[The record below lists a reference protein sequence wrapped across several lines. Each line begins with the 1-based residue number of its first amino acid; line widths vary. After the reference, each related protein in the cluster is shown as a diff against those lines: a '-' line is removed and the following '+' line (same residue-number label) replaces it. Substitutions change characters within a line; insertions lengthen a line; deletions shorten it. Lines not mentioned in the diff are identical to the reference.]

1 MIFLPHYYVGAQLY
15 WANVSPK
22 KKKKTLLGKSAT
34 SFTLQAKTDKSWAKF
49 LQSPKRAKFYTII

>member
-1 MIFLPHYYVGAQLY
+1 MIFLPHYYSTTLLGKCFSQ
-15 WANVSPK
+15 

-49 LQSPKRAKFYTII
+49 LQSPKRAEFYTII